1 MDGSVDYIISGCH
14 PKQLSRNLG
23 SLDEWDESW
32 FVSWTSWKGLIRRV
46 RFPYLLRI
54 RKKVLMEKTTQNQG
68 KCFCLYLREYV
79 ALYSFCCWL
88 KLLHI
93 LFRNV
98 QENRFRILTQNSV
111 CMVASGIP
119 RWKILFSLCNLC
131 VYYLNIWLSSI
142 TRFVKGQMQTQIQ
155 QWLFKSGSSK
165 ETVYKW
171 NTGINVIP
179 VFCAMLIHKYLPDS
193 MFISFIYSLNGIDKR
208 KYELLLLKKFL

>member
-131 VYYLNIWLSSI
+131 VYYFNIWLSSI

-155 QWLFKSGSSK
+155 QCLFKSGSSK

-171 NTGINVIP
+171 NTGILCDAYSQIFARFNV
-179 VFCAMLIHKYLPDS
+179 YL
-193 MFISFIYSLNGIDKR
+193 FHIQFEWYR
-208 KYELLLLKKFL
+208 